1 MTLLR
6 RPAATSLVSSLR
18 LLPPAGLALTLSA
31 CSAPYFGGQGGDDRT
46 VADASKTADATA
58 AASDDGSRTTAEA
71 TSTDAGADVA
81 SPAEPTTSEPLEPL
95 TLPIAGTSVTLEM
108 RPIAGPDGPFY
119 AATTEATWD
128 LYDAFIFNLDTDAG
142 ESTPESDAVTRPSKP
157 YVLADR
163 GYGHADFAA
172 LSISPAAAEQFVE
185 WLSIKT
191 GRTFRIPTVAELEH
205 LLTTS
210 GVAADARLDHGWF
223 EENADYSTHEVA
235 TKTVDANGLYDVWGN
250 VSEYAK
256 TPDGTYIVLGG
267 SFIDPVA
274 DVSLDWRH
282 EFTPD
287 WNADDPQVPKSKW
300 WLASN
305 DWVGLRLVSDP

>member
-6 RPAATSLVSSLR
+6 RSAETTIAMLPPTLR
-18 LLPPAGLALTLSA
+18 LLPIAGIALTLGA
-31 CSAPYFGGQGGDDRT
+31 CSTPYFGGEKPRDRVASGAGDEPAT
-46 VADASKTADATA
+46 MTTA
-58 AASDDGSRTTAEA
+58 ATTDTSDTSDTGTSDTPPTTIDTTA
-71 TSTDAGADVA
+71 ADLD
-81 SPAEPTTSEPLEPL
+81 PI

-108 RPIAGPDGPFY
+108 RPIAAPTGAFY

-142 ESTPESDAVTRPSKP
+142 ESTTESDAVTRPSKP

-191 GRTFRIPTVAELEH
+191 GRTFRIPTVAELEF
-205 LLTTS
+205 LLTSS
-210 GVAADARLDHGWF
+210 GVDADGLLEHGWF

-235 TKTVDANGLYDVWGN
+235 TRTVDANGLYDVWGN

-256 TPDGTYIVLGG
+256 TPEGTYIVLGG

-274 DVSLDWRH
+274 DVSLDWRR

-287 WNADDPQVPKSKW
+287 WNADDPQVPKSRW

-305 DWVGLRLVSDP
+305 DWVGLRLVCDP

>member
-6 RPAATSLVSSLR
+6 RIAATISSSSLR
-18 LLPPAGLALTLSA
+18 ILPVAGVALTLGA
-31 CSAPYFGGQGGDDRT
+31 CSTPYFGGQGQQ
-46 VADASKTADATA
+46 DATA
-58 AASDDGSRTTAEA
+58 GAAD
-71 TSTDAGADVA
+71 
-81 SPAEPTTSEPLEPL
+81 EPTVVTVNETTSGSTETTTDTTKPAVALEPL

-108 RPIAGPDGPFY
+108 RPIAGPTGSFY

-142 ESTPESDAVTRPSKP
+142 ESTAESDAVTRPSKP

-185 WLSIKT
+185 WLSVKT
-191 GRTFRIPTVAELEH
+191 GRNFRIPTVAELEH
-205 LLTTS
+205 LLVSS
-210 GVAADARLDHGWF
+210 GVAADALSDHGWF

-256 TPDGTYIVLGG
+256 TPEATYIVLGG

-282 EFTPD
+282 DFTPD

-305 DWVGLRLVSDP
+305 DWVGLRLVCDP

>member
-6 RPAATSLVSSLR
+6 RLAALASSPSLR
-18 LLPPAGLALTLSA
+18 ILPVAGVALTLGA
-31 CSAPYFGGQGGDDRT
+31 CSTPYFGGQGGQN
-46 VADASKTADATA
+46 ATA
-58 AASDDGSRTTAEA
+58 GAADEPSVAKVTETSAGSTTAETTTETTA
-71 TSTDAGADVA
+71 EIITTPAVA
-81 SPAEPTTSEPLEPL
+81 LEPL

-108 RPIAGPDGPFY
+108 RPIAGPTGSFY

-142 ESTPESDAVTRPSKP
+142 ESTAESDAVTRPSKP

-185 WLSIKT
+185 WLSVKT
-191 GRTFRIPTVAELEH
+191 GRTFRIPTVAEQEH
-205 LLTTS
+205 LLRSS
-210 GVAADARLDHGWF
+210 GVTAEALPDHGWF

-256 TPDGTYIVLGG
+256 TPEGTYIVLGG

-282 EFTPD
+282 NFTPD

-305 DWVGLRLVSDP
+305 DWVGLRLVCDP

>member
-6 RPAATSLVSSLR
+6 RIAATISSSSLR
-18 LLPPAGLALTLSA
+18 ILPVAGVALTLGA
-31 CSAPYFGGQGGDDRT
+31 CSTPYFGGQGPQD
-46 VADASKTADATA
+46 A
-58 AASDDGSRTTAEA
+58 AA
-71 TSTDAGADVA
+71 GAAD
-81 SPAEPTTSEPLEPL
+81 EPTVVTVNETTSGSTETTTKTTKPAVALEPL

-108 RPIAGPDGPFY
+108 RPIAGPTGSFY

-142 ESTPESDAVTRPSKP
+142 ESTAESDAVTRPSKP

-185 WLSIKT
+185 WLSVKT
-191 GRTFRIPTVAELEH
+191 GRNFRIPTVAELEH
-205 LLTTS
+205 LLVSS
-210 GVAADARLDHGWF
+210 GVAADALSDHGWF

-256 TPDGTYIVLGG
+256 TPEGTYIVLGG

-282 EFTPD
+282 DFTPD

-305 DWVGLRLVSDP
+305 DWVGLRLVCDP